1 VEVRLIACL
10 SVFVVVQM
18 SESMIYYL
26 SLSVTH
32 AQLKF
37 SHSIVDNY
45 IVFRNFISTDCVGMS
60 TIPEVVTAH
69 HCNMQV
75 LCLSLITNKVIME
88 GDEGPAANHAE
99 VLEAVGKR
107 SIQMQ
112 GFVKQIIAVLNQG
125 ALAKIPDLT
134 PVSLS
139 AAKNQYDESNKK
151 NPFVGGIS
159 FETLLFGAVCALAGS
174 MYSKMARGSH

>member
-1 VEVRLIACL
+1 MLVPFGRN
-10 SVFVVVQM
+10 VF
-18 SESMIYYL
+18 
-26 SLSVTH
+26 
-32 AQLKF
+32 F
-37 SHSIVDNY
+37 
-45 IVFRNFISTDCVGMS
+45 FILDADCVGMS

-112 GFVKQIIAVLNQG
+112 GFVKQIITVLNRG
-125 ALAKIPDLT
+125 SLAKIPDLS
-134 PVSLS
+134 PVSLDV
-139 AAKNQYDESNKK
+139 AKSQYDKQNRK
-151 NPFVGGIS
+151 PFSIGGIS
-159 FETLLFGAVCALAGS
+159 LETLLFGAACAVAGS
-174 MYSKMARGSH
+174 LMFSKSIRGSH